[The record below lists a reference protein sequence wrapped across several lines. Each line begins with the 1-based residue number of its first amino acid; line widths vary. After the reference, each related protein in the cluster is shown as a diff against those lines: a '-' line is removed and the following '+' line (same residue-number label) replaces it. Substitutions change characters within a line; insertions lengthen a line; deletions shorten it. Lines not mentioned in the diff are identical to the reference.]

1 MQQDGASM
9 DQNVPRPGSWV
20 LRIAVA
26 VIVVAVVT
34 ASVLLYPSF
43 DRWASADRSIELA
56 RLRLGTVIRGDLLR
70 DVSVQGRIVAADHPT
85 VVSPAQGV
93 ISLLVKTGDQVH
105 RDMVLARIDSPELRN
120 TLEQE
125 RSTHQSL
132 EAELE
137 RLQISNHQT
146 ELQNQQEIDLLE
158 VKLRADQRAMERTK
172 SLYEQGLGNS
182 MDYEKSVDDLEVTR
196 LELDHAR
203 QNAKLAKETMQFEAR
218 TKELSLDRQR
228 LIVEDLERK
237 VSRLAVVSP
246 VDGLVSRVEVR
257 DKDTVQPNQAL
268 ISVVDLSKFE
278 VEVQVPENY
287 GGEIGIGTTA
297 AVLYEG
303 TEYPGD
309 VKSLSPEVENS
320 QFKGIVEFSENPPGS
335 LKQNQRVNTRLILD
349 SRPDVVKA
357 PRGPFL
363 ESMGG
368 RQVYVVSNGV
378 AELRPITVGAV
389 SVTEVEVTSGL
400 EEGEQIVLS
409 DMTRFDGAKRILLR

>member
-1 MQQDGASM
+1 
-9 DQNVPRPGSWV
+9 
-20 LRIAVA
+20 
-26 VIVVAVVT
+26 
-34 ASVLLYPSF
+34 
-43 DRWASADRSIELA
+43 
-56 RLRLGTVIRGDLLR
+56 
-70 DVSVQGRIVAADHPT
+70 
-85 VVSPAQGV
+85 
-93 ISLLVKTGDQVH
+93 
-105 RDMVLARIDSPELRN
+105 
-120 TLEQE
+120 
-125 RSTHQSL
+125 
-132 EAELE
+132 
-137 RLQISNHQT
+137 
-146 ELQNQQEIDLLE
+146 
-158 VKLRADQRAMERTK
+158 
-172 SLYEQGLGNS
+172 
-182 MDYEKSVDDLEVTR
+182 
-196 LELDHAR
+196 
-203 QNAKLAKETMQFEAR
+203 
-218 TKELSLDRQR
+218 
-228 LIVEDLERK
+228 
-237 VSRLAVVSP
+237 
-246 VDGLVSRVEVR
+246 
-257 DKDTVQPNQAL
+257 L